1 VVKEAASSSISQA
14 EGRGRLLL
22 VDDDASMCEMLE
34 VDLGARGFTVDWC
47 TTIAEA
53 LPRAAQP
60 DVYDAVVT
68 DLNLRV
74 GSGLDLTRELVARQP
89 NLPVIIITAFGTV
102 ESAVQAIRL
111 GAYDF
116 ITKPFEFDAL
126 ALTVER
132 AVAHRAL
139 KAEVDRLRR
148 EVASQPP
155 RFGELLG
162 KSPPMVDLFRL
173 LHRVADTTT
182 TVLVTGESGV
192 GKELVARALH
202 QESRRARAPFVAINC
217 GALPETLLESELFGH
232 MKGAFTDARADRAGV
247 FREAHGGTL
256 FLDEVGELPVS
267 LQPKLLRVLQERVV
281 RPLGANRE
289 VPVDVRIVC
298 ATNVDLL
305 EAVERGRFREDLYY
319 RLDVVHLEVPPLRSR
334 GTDVLLLAQAFLA
347 RLAQRDGRPLMTLA
361 PEVAQRFLSYEWPG
375 NVREL
380 LNALE
385 RVAALSVTDV
395 ITVEDLPDRIRD
407 HMGAPVEPDVSE
419 PATLLPLA
427 EMERRYILKVLAAL
441 DNNKRRAAEVLGL
454 DRSTLYRKL
463 QLFGRDSPPPS
474 P

>member
-1 VVKEAASSSISQA
+1 
-14 EGRGRLLL
+14 
-22 VDDDASMCEMLE
+22 
-34 VDLGARGFTVDWC
+34 
-47 TTIAEA
+47 
-53 LPRAAQP
+53 
-60 DVYDAVVT
+60 
-68 DLNLRV
+68 
-74 GSGLDLTRELVARQP
+74 
-89 NLPVIIITAFGTV
+89 
-102 ESAVQAIRL
+102 
-111 GAYDF
+111 
-116 ITKPFEFDAL
+116 
-126 ALTVER
+126 
-132 AVAHRAL
+132 
-139 KAEVDRLRR
+139 
-148 EVASQPP
+148 
-155 RFGELLG
+155 
-162 KSPPMVDLFRL
+162 
-173 LHRVADTTT
+173 
-182 TVLVTGESGV
+182 V